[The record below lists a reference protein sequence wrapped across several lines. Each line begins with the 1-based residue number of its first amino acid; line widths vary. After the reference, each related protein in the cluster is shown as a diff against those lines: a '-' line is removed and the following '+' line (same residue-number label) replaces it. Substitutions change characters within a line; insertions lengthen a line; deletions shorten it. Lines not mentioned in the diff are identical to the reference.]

1 MFPRDFPLL
10 LGLLSAPLLSPERP
24 GVGVVT
30 PDSDSRLARKFCYRI
45 RPPCIQTLE
54 TGERGRR
61 ACGIDEIGTISSL
74 L

>member
-30 PDSDSRLARKFCYRI
+30 PESDSRLARK
-45 RPPCIQTLE
+45 
-54 TGERGRR
+54 
-61 ACGIDEIGTISSL
+61 L
-74 L
+74 LLPNSPAVHPNA

>member
-30 PDSDSRLARKFCYRI
+30 PESDGRLARKLSATEFA
-45 RPPCIQTLE
+45 
-54 TGERGRR
+54 RR
-61 ACGIDEIGTISSL
+61 ASKRLKPGSAGEGHVE
-74 L
+74 